1 MPPPATVSAPEAAV
15 LDLFARVLLAVV
27 FFAAVVGKAR
37 SRQGFAEF
45 RDSVAA
51 IGPRWLPAGPA
62 AVAVV
67 AGEAAAVVL
76 LAVPGTRLAGYALA
90 AVLLIVFCAGIA
102 RAVLA
107 RQSVRC
113 QCFGAGGGLLG
124 PQHLVRNGLLVAVAV
139 VGALAGGAPTSAPAM
154 LVALVTGAFL
164 GLLTTRWEDV
174 AFLLVPAGRNR

>member
-1 MPPPATVSAPEAAV
+1 M
-15 LDLFARVLLAVV
+15 LAVV

-45 RDSVAA
+45 RDSVAV

-90 AVLLIVFCAGIA
+90 TVLLIVFCAGIA
-102 RAVLA
+102 RVALA
-107 RQSVRC
+107 RKSVRC

-124 PQHLVRNGLLVAVAV
+124 PKHLVRNGLLAAVSV
-139 VGALAGGAPTSAPAM
+139 TGALAGDVPASAPAM
-154 LVALVTGAFL
+154 LVAAVTGAFL

-174 AFLLVPAGRNR
+174 AFLLLPAGRNR

>member
-1 MPPPATVSAPEAAV
+1 LYPASHRIRPEAAV
-15 LDLFARVLLAVV
+15 LDLIARVLLAVV
-27 FFAAVVGKAR
+27 FFAAVVGKTR

-45 RDSVAA
+45 RDSVAT

-62 AVAVV
+62 AGMVV
-67 AGEAAAVVL
+67 SAEAATVVL
-76 LAVPGTRLAGYALA
+76 LAVPGTRLVGYTLA
-90 AVLLIVFCAGIA
+90 ASLLIAFCVGIA

-107 RQSVRC
+107 KQSVRC
-113 QCFGAGGGLLG
+113 QCFGADGGLLG
-124 PQHLVRNGLLVAVAV
+124 PRHLVRNGILVAVAG
-139 VGALAGGAPTSAPAM
+139 VGALTGGVPASASAT

>member
-1 MPPPATVSAPEAAV
+1 V
-15 LDLFARVLLAVV
+15 LDLFARALLAVV
-27 FFAAVVGKAR
+27 FLAAVVGKAR

-62 AVAVV
+62 AGAVV
-67 AGEAAAVVL
+67 VGEATTVVL

-90 AVLLIVFCAGIA
+90 AALLIVFCVGIA

-113 QCFGAGGGLLG
+113 QCFGAGGGVLG
-124 PQHLVRNGLLVAVAV
+124 PKHLVRNGLLVAVAAT
-139 VGALAGGAPTSAPAM
+139 GALTAGVPPSAPAT
-154 LVALVTGAFL
+154 LVALVAGAFL